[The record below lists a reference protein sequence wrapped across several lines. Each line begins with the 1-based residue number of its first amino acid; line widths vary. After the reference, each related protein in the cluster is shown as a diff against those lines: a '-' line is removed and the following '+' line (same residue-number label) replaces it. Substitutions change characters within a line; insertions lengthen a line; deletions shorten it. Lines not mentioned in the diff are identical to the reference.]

1 MTRSLHCTNRRF
13 ACWTSIRVLTS
24 DVAVAMG
31 AFDDCLLTVY
41 VSAGTC
47 RCSRVGGGVLRA
59 GCVSCVVREEVGERE
74 GENTSGNSEMKE
86 CWQGYRYDG
95 LTPSQAWVVIRPCI
109 SVCVC
114 FCCWTAVDATMLIDA
129 QIPFCSTSAV
139 SWANCF
145 SL

>member
-1 MTRSLHCTNRRF
+1 MFLQGRVVVPVLAVVCYERDASLVLCARS
-13 ACWTSIRVLTS
+13 ASV
-24 DVAVAMG
+24 
-31 AFDDCLLTVY
+31 
-41 VSAGTC
+41 
-47 RCSRVGGGVLRA
+47 
-59 GCVSCVVREEVGERE
+59 EVGERE